1 MRRGGCPAVFQTA
14 YYVPMSFG
22 PPACEGGHST
32 DCEKGREREKE
43 KDSFCACTENGTF
56 HFDRKASAGEPLAV
70 PPCRI
75 VKISNVRTEGVGGR
89 SGMGTPAVVC
99 FTTPYSYSKN
109 YAGEN
114 VPGMIE

>member
-1 MRRGGCPAVFQTA
+1 MRRGGCPSVFQTA

-22 PPACEGGHST
+22 TPACEGGHST
-32 DCEKGREREKE
+32 DCEKGRGREIE

-56 HFDRKASAGEPLAV
+56 HFDRTASAGEPLAV

-99 FTTPYSYSKN
+99 FTILHPLRIMLVKTFL
-109 YAGEN
+109 A
-114 VPGMIE
+114 